1 MLKTTEVFGVNRNLP
16 LNYVVRESADG
27 QLIKSLA
34 RGDHLVIFGS
44 SKQGK
49 TCLRKR
55 NMKEGKAITVNCSN
69 KWQISDL
76 HSAVLKQAGF
86 ELTQS
91 TSKATT
97 GQAKIVAK
105 ISTRLFGSGAHGGTE
120 GEYTSSTHKT
130 TTPLELDPE
139 SPNDIIRALN
149 SIGFN
154 KYIVLEDYHYLPAET
169 QEAFAIGLKAF
180 YEESKYCF
188 IIVGVW
194 LDENRI
200 TDYNGDLS
208 TRIASINADKWE
220 DQELRKVVS
229 EGGSLLNVRFKPDFV
244 DQLLQECAGS
254 VYIVQE
260 ACNQC
265 CLSLEIHHSQ
275 AKPVVIGSADMA
287 QKIVSQIVE
296 EQSAR
301 YHRLLLQFV
310 DEPQNS
316 KLEIYKWLLLP
327 VIHYKADKLR
337 TGIGFAEIKRLI
349 VRFHPIGGEIK
360 TRELVFALESAAS
373 LQVEKRIRPIVLDY
387 DRTGQKLR
395 VVDSG
400 FLIWLQRKTA
410 KELLA
415 AAGLKLKTRPGQS
428 SWLD

>member
-1 MLKTTEVFGVNRNLP
+1 MHKTAEVFGVNRNLP
-16 LNYVVRESADG
+16 LNYVERESADG

-34 RGDHLVIFGS
+34 RGEHLVIFGS

-55 NMKEGKAITVNCSN
+55 NMKEGRVITVNCSN
-69 KWQISDL
+69 RWHISDL

-105 ISTRLFGSGAHGGTE
+105 ISARLFGSGTHGGVE

-130 TTPLELDPE
+130 ITPLELDPE
-139 SPNDIIRALN
+139 DVNDVIRALD
-149 SIGFN
+149 SIEFN
-154 KYIVLEDYHYLPAET
+154 KYIVLEDYHYLPTET
-169 QEAFAIGLKAF
+169 QEAFAIALKAF
-180 YEESKYCF
+180 REESKYCF

-208 TRIASINADKWE
+208 TRITSINADKWE
-220 DQELRKVVS
+220 DQELRRVMS
-229 EGGSLLNVRFKPDFV
+229 EGGGLLNVRFNPGFV
-244 DQLLQECAGS
+244 AQLLQECAGS

-260 ACNQC
+260 ACNRC
-265 CLSLEIHHSQ
+265 CLSLGIHHSQ
-275 AKPVVIGSADMA
+275 AKPIVIGSADMA
-287 QKIVSQIVE
+287 HKIVSAIVE

-301 YHRLLLQFV
+301 YHRLLSQFA
-310 DEPQNS
+310 DGPQNS
-316 KLEIYKWLLLP
+316 LLELQKWILLP

-337 TGIGFAEIKRLI
+337 MGISLAEIKRLI
-349 VRFHPIGGEIK
+349 VRFHPIGREVK
-360 TRELVFALESAAS
+360 TSVLIFALESAAS
-373 LQVEKRIRPIVLDY
+373 LQVENRIRPIVLDY